1 MLTAV
6 WQKEALR
13 ERDWVTQMFGS
24 LISEHITDGS
34 NSIVMDNC
42 LLIDQFVH
50 TKRAE
55 YYREFRKCRNAFFL
69 HLSDEQFHGGYGT
82 YTNFTGVFRNY
93 WSGIFNPASVMVL
106 PLGYSNGIS
115 PGMRQKPAAER
126 QYLWS
131 FAGEAAR
138 ASRPEMVAAL
148 DSISPHLCYAT
159 DKTGTAALTS
169 DEYRSLLENT
179 VFAPCPM
186 GRLNLE
192 CFRLYEALE
201 CGAIPIVER
210 RATLDYFTRLLG
222 PNPIIQIRSWE
233 DAREKVGSL
242 AADPTRMNQ
251 LQQLISDWWNLH
263 KQTVK
268 NNISQFVTSRVNG
281 ESSRASAV
289 KWAYSLPFWQ
299 VIELARHHSGPA
311 MMRRFGV
318 QATRLMGG
326 PR

>member
-1 MLTAV
+1 VLTAV
-6 WQKEALR
+6 WQKEDLR
-13 ERDWVTQMFGS
+13 ERDWVTQVFGS

-42 LLIDQFVH
+42 LLIDQFIH

-55 YYREFRKCRNAFFL
+55 YYREFRNRRNAFFL
-69 HLSDEQFHGGYGT
+69 HLSDEQFHGGYET
-82 YTNFTGVFRNY
+82 YSNFTGVFRNY
-93 WSGIFNPASVMVL
+93 WSGVFNPASVMVL

-115 PGMRQKPAAER
+115 RDVQPKPATER

-138 ASRPEMVAAL
+138 ASRPEMAAAL
-148 DSISPHLCYAT
+148 DGISPHLCCAT
-159 DKTGTAALTS
+159 DKKRSAALTTG
-169 DEYRSLLENT
+169 EYRRLLENT

-233 DAREKVGSL
+233 DAREKIRSL
-242 AADPTRMNQ
+242 TADPPRMDQ
-251 LQQLISDWWNLH
+251 LQQLISGWWDLH

-268 NNISQFVTSRVNG
+268 NSISQFVTSRVNG
-281 ESSRASAV
+281 ESRKASAV

-311 MMRRFGV
+311 MIRRFSI
-318 QATRLMGG
+318 QANRLIGG